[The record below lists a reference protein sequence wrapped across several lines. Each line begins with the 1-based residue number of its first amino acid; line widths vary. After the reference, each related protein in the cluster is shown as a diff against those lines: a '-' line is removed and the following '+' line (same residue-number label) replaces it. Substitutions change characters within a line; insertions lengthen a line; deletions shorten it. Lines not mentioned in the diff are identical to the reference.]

1 MTLPQLIE
9 HYGYFAVF
17 VGALLEGET
26 VLLIAGFTAYRGY
39 LELPW
44 VMACAAAGGFL
55 SDQLFFHLGR
65 RHGAFITTRLRSSEA
80 QAARVNRLL
89 ARFDILLIV
98 LIRFMYGMRIAGPAL
113 LGMSKVGAWRFAL
126 FDLIGAALWAALLGS
141 IGFLFGRS
149 LETVLADL
157 HRYELLIVVAV
168 AVAGGVF
175 WLIVRR
181 RRRQEEINE

>member
-9 HYGYFAVF
+9 NYGYYAVF

-26 VLLIAGFTAYRGY
+26 VLVMAGFVAYRGY

-44 VMACAAAGGFL
+44 VMACAGVGGFL
-55 SDQLFFHLGR
+55 SDQLYFYLGR
-65 RHGAFITTRLRSSEA
+65 RHGGFIMRRLRAFEA

-89 ARFDILLIV
+89 VRYDILLIV

-113 LGMSKVGAWRFAL
+113 IGMSAVAAWRFVL
-126 FDLIGAALWAALLGS
+126 FNLMGAALWAALLTS

-149 LETVLADL
+149 LETVLADI
-157 HRYELLIVVAV
+157 HRYELLIVAAI

-175 WLIVRR
+175 WIIMRR
-181 RRRQEEINE
+181 RRNGAG